1 MSDGYS
7 LNQNRKKDILR
18 VHGAELFISEL
29 FVGKGEIIKK
39 KVTNNSLLTVLNM
52 LKLSIK
58 HVSPTCVSGPN
69 ITMRVA
75 IKL

>member
-7 LNQNRKKDILR
+7 LNQNRKKDILQ

-39 KVTNNSLLTVLNM
+39 KVTKNSLLTVLNM
-52 LKLSIK
+52 LKVSIK
-58 HVSPTCVSGPN
+58 HVSPTCVSG
-69 ITMRVA
+69 RVLA
-75 IKL
+75 RRV